1 MTLLT
6 DSPSSGSGSTPHVTT
21 LSTLSRVLLV
31 LCRGVSAPPPQRPAR
46 PAPVVL
52 PAGQVGY
59 LLPGDPRPKQRVRV
73 QCLLNVFSSTTTR
86 PCSIMT

>member
-1 MTLLT
+1 MTSLT
-6 DSPSSGSGSTPHVTT
+6 DSPSSRSGSTPHVTT

-31 LCRGVSAPPPQRPAR
+31 LCLGVSAPPPQRPAR
-46 PAPVVL
+46 PVVL

-86 PCSIMT
+86 PCSIVT

>member
-1 MTLLT
+1 MTSLT
-6 DSPSSGSGSTPHVTT
+6 DSPSSRSGSTPHVTT
-21 LSTLSRVLLV
+21 LSTLSRVLPV
-31 LCRGVSAPPPQRPAR
+31 LCLGVSAPPPQPPAR
-46 PAPVVL
+46 PVVL